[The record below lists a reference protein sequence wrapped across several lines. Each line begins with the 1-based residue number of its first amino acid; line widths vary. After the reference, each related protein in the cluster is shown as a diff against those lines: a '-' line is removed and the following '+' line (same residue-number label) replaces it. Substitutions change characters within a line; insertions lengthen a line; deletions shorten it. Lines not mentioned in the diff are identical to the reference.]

1 MARWLSNT
9 KEFQELPVYEC
20 LRIRRLVDGLTQKEL
35 GEQIDIPFST
45 LSQMEA
51 GRISIPKKHVL
62 KVLTYLYGER
72 YYTNGKE
79 Q

>member
-1 MARWLSNT
+1 MTKWLNNT
-9 KEFQELPVYEC
+9 KEFQSLPLYEC
-20 LRIRRLVDGLTQKEL
+20 LRIRRLVAGLTQKEL
-35 GEQIDIPFST
+35 SEQIDIPFST
-45 LSQMEA
+45 LAHIET
-51 GRISIPKKHVL
+51 GRISIPRKHML